1 MKFMDKSEGYKG
13 IGRRARR
20 LMIRLWKSEGRGM
33 SLKAWARK
41 AGVGEAAAAWLEHK
55 KGQ

>member
-1 MKFMDKSEGYKG
+1 MDKSEGYKG